1 MADHLAPEDTKAET
15 ALLLEDI
22 FMSHFKEWIFFPP
35 ELNLL
40 SLRKL
45 HMLQI

>member
-1 MADHLAPEDTKAET
+1 MADHLPPEDTKAET

-22 FMSHFKEWIFFPP
+22 FMSRPKEWNFFSP
-35 ELNLL
+35 EFNLL
-40 SLRKL
+40 SLRNL

>member
-15 ALLLEDI
+15 ALLLKYI
-22 FMSHFKEWIFFPP
+22 FMNHSKEWIFFFS
-35 ELNLL
+35 EFDLL
-40 SLRKL
+40 SLRNL